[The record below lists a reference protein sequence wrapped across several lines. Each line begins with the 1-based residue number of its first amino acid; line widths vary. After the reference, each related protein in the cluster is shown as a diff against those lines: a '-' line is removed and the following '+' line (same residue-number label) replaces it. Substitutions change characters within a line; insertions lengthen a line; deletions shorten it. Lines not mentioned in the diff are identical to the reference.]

1 MKSGLKSDVSSS
13 VKTQKT
19 QKKKKKYTFTKTNQ
33 QSYDDLAA

>member
-19 QKKKKKYTFTKTNQ
+19 QKKKKYTFTKTNQ